1 MSTSPFPGMDPYLEA
16 PERWADFHHALAERI
31 KAALNGMLG
40 ESYFARVEV
49 RTVWYDGGEGGVQV
63 GYPDVAILRD
73 AAAIYTVI
81 PTRTDSPV
89 APIRRPIPLPQ
100 RVRLHSVRVY
110 GNPDRQLVTAIEI
123 LSPVNKTGSGLEKY
137 QRKRVA
143 IFSLGVNLVEIDLL
157 RGGER
162 PGSEVCEPPLDTD
175 YILLVNRPED
185 EATRIS
191 DIWPVA
197 LNEPLPII
205 PIPLRMPDS
214 DLLLDLGQVVRQV
227 YQEGAYGREIDYRHP
242 VPAPRLRPAMQEWL
256 EQNPVNPSS

>member
-49 RTVWYDGGEGGVQV
+49 RTVWYDGGKGDVQV

-73 AAAIYTVI
+73 AAAIYTTATT
-81 PTRTDSPV
+81 PKLYP
-89 APIRRPIPLPQ
+89 APIRRPIPLPY
-100 RVRLHSVRVY
+100 RVRLRSVRVY
-110 GNPDRQLVTAIEI
+110 ANPGRELITAIEI

-137 QRKRVA
+137 QRKRAA
-143 IFSLGVNLVEIDLL
+143 IFRLGVNLVEIDLL

-175 YILLVNRPED
+175 YILLVNRPET

-191 DIWPVA
+191 DIWPIA
-197 LNEPLPII
+197 LNEPLPVV
-205 PIPLRMPDS
+205 PIPLRVPDS
-214 DLLLDLGQVVRQV
+214 DLLLDLGQIVRQV
-227 YQEGAYGREIDYRHP
+227 YEEGAYGREIDYRQP
-242 VPAPRLRPAMQEWL
+242 IPAPRLRPEIQAWL
-256 EQNPVNPSS
+256 EQNSVNPSS